1 MSRTAARTP
10 NRIDGT
16 LDRLRLGQR
25 IVLRKGRKAV
35 AAVVSMEDLR
45 LLEELDD
52 RLDVT
57 EARKRLAD
65 PNEVPVPYQR
75 IRKELGLDSSIE
87 SSTRSSISASSC

>member
-1 MSRTAARTP
+1 MSRTAATKSV

-35 AAVVSMEDLR
+35 AAVVSMEDLK

-52 RLDVT
+52 QLDVAK
-57 EARKRLAD
+57 ARRRLAD
-65 PNEVPVPYQR
+65 PNEVPIPYQR
-75 IRKELGLDSSIE
+75 IRKELGLD
-87 SSTRSSISASSC
+87 

>member
-1 MSRTAARTP
+1 MSRSATSRTS

-35 AAVVSMEDLR
+35 AAVVSMEDLK
-45 LLEELDD
+45 LLEKLDD
-52 RLDVT
+52 RLDVA

-65 PNEVPVPYQR
+65 PNEVPIPYAKV
-75 IRKELGLDSSIE
+75 RKELGLD
-87 SSTRSSISASSC
+87 